1 MKIPTIVTEETV
13 YFILVVFKNNEGKT
27 LPVAIAD
34 ADEAENLAINLMPY
48 ADAVTVRR
56 ETVFRRDENN
66 EISISE
72 PWKKY
77 THHLSA
83 IDLEFAGSIPTITC

>member
-1 MKIPTIVTEETV
+1 MKIPTVVTEETV

-27 LPVAIAD
+27 LPLAITD
-34 ADEAENLAINLMPY
+34 ADETENLAISLMPY

-56 ETVFRRDENN
+56 EIVYRRDENN
-66 EISISE
+66 EVSISE

-83 IDLEFAGSIPTITC
+83 IDLEFAGSIPTIIC